1 MKNEARNIVEYV
13 SHYRWQGAEKIYL
26 IDNGSTDETLELI
39 KPFLEDGTVGLVQLH
54 QRWKQSQHY
63 WTAIKKFDIRKKSK
77 WLFIADIDEF

>member
-39 KPFLEDGTVGLVQLH
+39 KPFLEDGTVELVQLH
-54 QRWKQSQHY
+54 QR
-63 WTAIKKFDIRKKSK
+63 
-77 WLFIADIDEF
+77 